1 MAGPCMALSQRAGSR
16 GYGFGRGG
24 EKRKNRLNRY
34 VVFWCI
40 MGFGGR
46 AKPVKENPI
55 KRIFGGLKAY
65 LRATN
70 HTCSNIISRDI
81 PNKF

>member
-1 MAGPCMALSQRAGSR
+1 MAGPSMALSQRAGLG

-40 MGFGGR
+40 MRFGGR
-46 AKPVKENPI
+46 AKSVKESQMKTYFWWIESVLASHRP
-55 KRIFGGLKAY
+55 Y
-65 LRATN
+65 L
-70 HTCSNIISRDI
+70 
-81 PNKF
+81 

>member
-1 MAGPCMALSQRAGSR
+1 MAGPSMALSQRAGSG

-46 AKPVKENPI
+46 AKPVKES
-55 KRIFGGLKAY
+55 RMKAY
-65 LRATN
+65 FWWIESVLAS
-70 HTCSNIISRDI
+70 HG
-81 PNKF
+81 PYL